1 MRKEGITGMNHMNR
15 DGSQAHALNHGKRYK
30 TSWVGL
36 LPFLLTL
43 LCIGSFILSYHFDPK
58 SVSIPKEDFPLYGSD
73 DQDTMNGWVYFDAVS
88 MTPLATATFSISR
101 YSTSTTYHNLYLAE
115 DKRGNHLV
123 YDDESSWRSSHG
135 SGNENMDNQ
144 TFPKRLY
151 GQLSTVRS
159 AFSSYN
165 GYETIK
171 DYGDY
176 DLIRE
181 YQYPAQAWRQV
192 QTESEKTIRT
202 ILRRGSLVLLIAS
215 IICRLVLKKKEK
227 EALYTPLNINTP
239 NSPSA

>member
-1 MRKEGITGMNHMNR
+1 MNHMNR
-15 DGSQAHALNHGKRYK
+15 EGSQANALNKGKSYK
-30 TSWVGL
+30 TSWIGS

-58 SVSIPKEDFPLYGSD
+58 SVDIPKEDFPLYGSD
-73 DQDTMNGWVYFDAVS
+73 DQNTMEGWVYFDAVS
-88 MTPLATATFSISR
+88 MTPLATATFNTSK
-101 YSTSTTYHNLYLAE
+101 YSSSATYHNLYLVE
-115 DKRGNHLV
+115 DKFGNHLV

-135 SGNENMDNQ
+135 SGNGDMDNQ
-144 TFPKRLY
+144 TFPMRLY
-151 GQLSTVRS
+151 GKLSKVWS

-176 DLIRE
+176 DLISE
-181 YQYPAQAWRQV
+181 FQYAAQAWRQV
-192 QTESEKTIRT
+192 QTESEKTIQT